1 MCHEG
6 MPAATA
12 AASSCIGLVGEIG
25 AVWAGRERADDDA
38 AAAIEA
44 SSMSTCAD
52 TAGAD
57 FGTATAGFIGAGLL
71 AAGFF
76 AGDLCAA
83 GFFAADGF
91 AADGFAA
98 DGFAAGIF
106 EAGFFAA
113 VLTAA
118 FAPATVIPLPDAL
131 AASFLT
137 GAGETPATF
146 VGDLDTLAAL
156 PALAA
161 VLRDF
166 VETAMVSPESGE

>member
-25 AVWAGRERADDDA
+25 AVWAGRGRADDDA

-44 SSMSTCAD
+44 SSLSTCAD

-57 FGTATAGFIGAGLL
+57 FGTATAGFIGAGLF

-76 AGDLCAA
+76 AGELCAA

-98 DGFAAGIF
+98 DGFAAG
-106 EAGFFAA
+106 FFAA
-113 VLTAA
+113 VFTAA

>member
-25 AVWAGRERADDDA
+25 AVWAGRGRADDDA
-38 AAAIEA
+38 AAALEA
-44 SSMSTCAD
+44 SSLSTCAD

-57 FGTATAGFIGAGLL
+57 FGTATAGFMGAGLF

-91 AADGFAA
+91 AA
-98 DGFAAGIF
+98 GIF
-106 EAGFFAA
+106 AAGFFAA
-113 VLTAA
+113 VFTAA

-131 AASFLT
+131 AATFLT

>member
-44 SSMSTCAD
+44 SSLSTCAD

-57 FGTATAGFIGAGLL
+57 FGTARAGFIGAGLF
-71 AAGFF
+71 AAGFL
-76 AGDLCAA
+76 AGELCAA
-83 GFFAADGF
+83 GFFPGDGF

-98 DGFAAGIF
+98 DGFA
-106 EAGFFAA
+106 AGFFAA

-131 AASFLT
+131 AATFLT

-166 VETAMVSPESGE
+166 VETAMVSPESSE

>member
-25 AVWAGRERADDDA
+25 AVWAGRGRADDDA

-44 SSMSTCAD
+44 SSLSTCAD

-57 FGTATAGFIGAGLL
+57 FGTATAGFIGAGLFAPGFL
-71 AAGFF
+71 AGE
-76 AGDLCAA
+76 LCAA
-83 GFFAADGF
+83 GFF

>member
-44 SSMSTCAD
+44 SSLSTCAD

-57 FGTATAGFIGAGLL
+57 FGTARAGFIGAGLF
-71 AAGFF
+71 AAGFL
-76 AGDLCAA
+76 AGELCAA
-83 GFFAADGF
+83 GFFPGDGFAGDGF
-91 AADGFAA
+91 AADGFA
-98 DGFAAGIF
+98 
-106 EAGFFAA
+106 AGFFAA

-131 AASFLT
+131 AATFLT

-166 VETAMVSPESGE
+166 VETAMVSPESSE

>member
-25 AVWAGRERADDDA
+25 AVWAGRGRADDDA

-57 FGTATAGFIGAGLL
+57 FGTATAGFMGAGLF

-83 GFFAADGF
+83 GFF

>member
-25 AVWAGRERADDDA
+25 AVWAGRERADDAA

-44 SSMSTCAD
+44 SSLSTCAD

-57 FGTATAGFIGAGLL
+57 FGTARAGFIGAGLF
-71 AAGFF
+71 AAGFL
-76 AGDLCAA
+76 AGELCAA
-83 GFFAADGF
+83 GFFPGDGF
-91 AADGFAA
+91 AADGFA
-98 DGFAAGIF
+98 
-106 EAGFFAA
+106 AGFFAA

-131 AASFLT
+131 AATFLT

-166 VETAMVSPESGE
+166 VETAMVSPESSE

>member
-25 AVWAGRERADDDA
+25 AVWAGRGRADDDA

-44 SSMSTCAD
+44 SSLSTCAD

-57 FGTATAGFIGAGLL
+57 FGTARAGFIGAGLF
-71 AAGFF
+71 AAGFL
-76 AGDLCAA
+76 AGELCAA
-83 GFFAADGF
+83 GFFPGDGF
-91 AADGFAA
+91 AADGFA
-98 DGFAAGIF
+98 
-106 EAGFFAA
+106 AGFFAA

-131 AASFLT
+131 AATFLT

-166 VETAMVSPESGE
+166 VETAMVSPESSE

>member
-44 SSMSTCAD
+44 SSLSTCAD

-57 FGTATAGFIGAGLL
+57 FGTARAGFIGAGLF
-71 AAGFF
+71 AAGFL
-76 AGDLCAA
+76 AGELCAA
-83 GFFAADGF
+83 GFFPGDGF

-98 DGFAAGIF
+98 DGFA
-106 EAGFFAA
+106 AGFFAA

-131 AASFLT
+131 AATFLT

-166 VETAMVSPESGE
+166 VETAMVSPENSE

>member
-25 AVWAGRERADDDA
+25 AVWAGRGRAEDDA

-44 SSMSTCAD
+44 SSLSTCAD

-57 FGTATAGFIGAGLL
+57 FGTATAGFIGAGLF

-91 AADGFAA
+91 ASEGFAA
-98 DGFAAGIF
+98 DGLAADGLA
-106 EAGFFAA
+106 AGFFAA

>member
-1 MCHEG
+1 

-44 SSMSTCAD
+44 SSLSTCAD

-57 FGTATAGFIGAGLL
+57 FGTARAGFIGAGLF
-71 AAGFF
+71 AAGFL
-76 AGDLCAA
+76 AGELCAA
-83 GFFAADGF
+83 GFFPGDGF
-91 AADGFAA
+91 AADGFA
-98 DGFAAGIF
+98 
-106 EAGFFAA
+106 AGFFAA

-131 AASFLT
+131 AATFLT

-166 VETAMVSPESGE
+166 VETAMVSPESSE

>member
-1 MCHEG
+1 
-6 MPAATA
+6 
-12 AASSCIGLVGEIG
+12 L
-25 AVWAGRERADDDA
+25 
-38 AAAIEA
+38 
-44 SSMSTCAD
+44 STCAD

-57 FGTATAGFIGAGLL
+57 FGTARAGFIGAGLF
-71 AAGFF
+71 AAGFL
-76 AGDLCAA
+76 AGELCAA
-83 GFFAADGF
+83 GFFPSDGF
-91 AADGFAA
+91 AADGFA
-98 DGFAAGIF
+98 
-106 EAGFFAA
+106 AGFFAA

-131 AASFLT
+131 AATFLT

-166 VETAMVSPESGE
+166 VETAMVSPESSE

>member
-44 SSMSTCAD
+44 SSLSTCAD

-57 FGTATAGFIGAGLL
+57 FGTARAGFIGAGLF
-71 AAGFF
+71 AAGFL
-76 AGDLCAA
+76 AGELCAA
-83 GFFAADGF
+83 GFFPGDGF
-91 AADGFAA
+91 AADGFA
-98 DGFAAGIF
+98 
-106 EAGFFAA
+106 AGFFAA

-131 AASFLT
+131 AATFLT

-166 VETAMVSPESGE
+166 VETAMVSPESSE

>member
-25 AVWAGRERADDDA
+25 AVWAGRGRADDDA

-57 FGTATAGFIGAGLL
+57 FGTATAGFMGAGLF

-83 GFFAADGF
+83 GFL

-118 FAPATVIPLPDAL
+118 FAPATVIPLPNAL

>member
-44 SSMSTCAD
+44 SSLSTCAD

-57 FGTATAGFIGAGLL
+57 FGTARAGFIGAGLF
-71 AAGFF
+71 AAGFL
-76 AGDLCAA
+76 AGELCAA
-83 GFFAADGF
+83 GFFPGDGF
-91 AADGFAA
+91 AADGFAV
-98 DGFAAGIF
+98 DGFA
-106 EAGFFAA
+106 AGFFAA

-131 AASFLT
+131 AATFLT

-166 VETAMVSPESGE
+166 VETAMVSPESSE

>member
-25 AVWAGRERADDDA
+25 AVWAGRGRADDDA

-57 FGTATAGFIGAGLL
+57 FGTATAGFIGAGLF

-76 AGDLCAA
+76 AGELCAA
-83 GFFAADGF
+83 GFF

>member
-44 SSMSTCAD
+44 SSLSTCAD

-57 FGTATAGFIGAGLL
+57 FGTATAGFIGAGLF
-71 AAGFF
+71 AAGFL
-76 AGDLCAA
+76 AGELCAA
-83 GFFAADGF
+83 GFFPGDGFAGDGF
-91 AADGFAA
+91 AADGFA
-98 DGFAAGIF
+98 
-106 EAGFFAA
+106 AGFFAA

-131 AASFLT
+131 AATFLT

-166 VETAMVSPESGE
+166 VETAMVSPESSE

>member
-25 AVWAGRERADDDA
+25 AVWAGRGRADDDA

-44 SSMSTCAD
+44 SSLSTCAD

-57 FGTATAGFIGAGLL
+57 FGTATAGFIGAGLF

-76 AGDLCAA
+76 AGELCAA
-83 GFFAADGF
+83 GF
-91 AADGFAA
+91 FAA

-113 VLTAA
+113 VFTAA

>member
-25 AVWAGRERADDDA
+25 AVWAGRGRADDDA

-44 SSMSTCAD
+44 SSLSTCAD

-57 FGTATAGFIGAGLL
+57 FGTATAGFIGTGFIG
-71 AAGFF
+71 AGFL
-76 AGDLCAA
+76 AGELCAE
-83 GFFAADGF
+83 GFFEADGF
-91 AADGFAA
+91 AADGFAT
-98 DGFAAGIF
+98 GFFA
-106 EAGFFAA
+106 AGFFAA

-146 VGDLDTLAAL
+146 VDDLDTLPAL

>member
-25 AVWAGRERADDDA
+25 AVWAGRGRADDDA

-44 SSMSTCAD
+44 SSMSTCAV

-91 AADGFAA
+91 AIGWLYVVVMMALTETSFI
-98 DGFAAGIF
+98 AGLVTLVF
-106 EAGFFAA
+106 YG
-113 VLTAA
+113 L
-118 FAPATVIPLPDAL
+118 APLALFLWLMGTPERRRRQRSRDQPD
-131 AASFLT
+131 
-137 GAGETPATF
+137 E
-146 VGDLDTLAAL
+146 
-156 PALAA
+156 
-161 VLRDF
+161 
-166 VETAMVSPESGE
+166 

>member
-25 AVWAGRERADDDA
+25 AVWAGRGRADDDA

-44 SSMSTCAD
+44 SSMSTCAV

-57 FGTATAGFIGAGLL
+57 FGTATAGFMGAGLF

-83 GFFAADGF
+83 GFL

>member
-25 AVWAGRERADDDA
+25 AVWAGRERADDAA

-44 SSMSTCAD
+44 SSLSTCAD

-57 FGTATAGFIGAGLL
+57 FGTARAGFIGAGLF
-71 AAGFF
+71 AAGFL
-76 AGDLCAA
+76 AGELCAA
-83 GFFAADGF
+83 GFFPSDGF
-91 AADGFAA
+91 AADGFA
-98 DGFAAGIF
+98 
-106 EAGFFAA
+106 AGFFAA

-131 AASFLT
+131 AATFLT

-166 VETAMVSPESGE
+166 VETAMVSPESSE

>member
-25 AVWAGRERADDDA
+25 AVWAGRGRADDDA

-44 SSMSTCAD
+44 RSLSTCAD

-57 FGTATAGFIGAGLL
+57 FGTATAGFNGAGLF
-71 AAGFF
+71 AVGFF

-83 GFFAADGF
+83 VFFAAVGF
-91 AADGFAA
+91 A
-98 DGFAAGIF
+98 
-106 EAGFFAA
+106 AGFFAA

>member
-25 AVWAGRERADDDA
+25 AVWAGRERADDAA

-44 SSMSTCAD
+44 SSLSTCAD

-57 FGTATAGFIGAGLL
+57 FGTARAGFIGAGFL
-71 AAGFF
+71 AGE
-76 AGDLCAA
+76 LCAA
-83 GFFAADGF
+83 GFFPG
-91 AADGFAA
+91 DGFAA
-98 DGFAAGIF
+98 DGFAAG
-106 EAGFFAA
+106 FFAA
-113 VLTAA
+113 VLTAAFAPATVLTAA

-131 AASFLT
+131 AATFLT

-166 VETAMVSPESGE
+166 VETAMVSPESSE

>member
-44 SSMSTCAD
+44 SSLSTCAD

-57 FGTATAGFIGAGLL
+57 FGTARAGFIGAGLF
-71 AAGFF
+71 AAGFL
-76 AGDLCAA
+76 AGELCAA
-83 GFFAADGF
+83 GFFPGDGFAGDGF
-91 AADGFAA
+91 AADGFA
-98 DGFAAGIF
+98 
-106 EAGFFAA
+106 AGFFAA

-131 AASFLT
+131 AATFLT

-161 VLRDF
+161 VLRDL
-166 VETAMVSPESGE
+166 VETAMVSPESSE

>member
-25 AVWAGRERADDDA
+25 AVWAGRGRADDDA

-57 FGTATAGFIGAGLL
+57 FGTATAGFMGAGLF

-76 AGDLCAA
+76 AGELCAA
-83 GFFAADGF
+83 GFF

>member
-25 AVWAGRERADDDA
+25 AVWAGRGRADDDA

-44 SSMSTCAD
+44 SSLSTCAD

-57 FGTATAGFIGAGLL
+57 FGTATAGFIGAGLF

-76 AGDLCAA
+76 AGELCAA
-83 GFFAADGF
+83 GFF

>member
-25 AVWAGRERADDDA
+25 AVWAGRGRADDDA

-44 SSMSTCAD
+44 SSLSTCAD

-57 FGTATAGFIGAGLL
+57 FGTARAGFIGAGLF
-71 AAGFF
+71 AAGFL
-76 AGDLCAA
+76 AGELCAA

-91 AADGFAA
+91 A
-98 DGFAAGIF
+98 
-106 EAGFFAA
+106 AGFFAA

-131 AASFLT
+131 AATFLT

>member
-6 MPAATA
+6 IPAATA

-25 AVWAGRERADDDA
+25 AVWAGRGRADDDA

-44 SSMSTCAD
+44 SSLSTCAD

-57 FGTATAGFIGAGLL
+57 FGTARAGFIGAGLF
-71 AAGFF
+71 AAGFL
-76 AGDLCAA
+76 AGELCAA

-91 AADGFAA
+91 A
-98 DGFAAGIF
+98 
-106 EAGFFAA
+106 AGFFAA

-131 AASFLT
+131 AATFLT

>member
-1 MCHEG
+1 

-25 AVWAGRERADDDA
+25 AVWAGLGRADDDA

-44 SSMSTCAD
+44 SSLSTCAD

-57 FGTATAGFIGAGLL
+57 FGTATAGFNNAGLF
-71 AAGFF
+71 AVGFF

-91 AADGFAA
+91 AAGF
-98 DGFAAGIF
+98 FA
-106 EAGFFAA
+106 AGFFAA
-113 VLTAA
+113 VFTAA
-118 FAPATVIPLPDAL
+118 FAPAAVIALPDAL
-131 AASFLT
+131 AATFLT
-137 GAGETPATF
+137 GVGETPATF
-146 VGDLDTLAAL
+146 VSDLDTLAAL

-166 VETAMVSPESGE
+166 VETAMVSPESGQ

>member
-25 AVWAGRERADDDA
+25 AVWAGRGRADDDA

-57 FGTATAGFIGAGLL
+57 FGTATAGFIGAGLF

-83 GFFAADGF
+83 GFF

>member
-25 AVWAGRERADDDA
+25 AVWAGLGRADDDA

-44 SSMSTCAD
+44 SCLSTCAD

-57 FGTATAGFIGAGLL
+57 FGTATAGFIGAGLF

-76 AGDLCAA
+76 AGELCAA

-98 DGFAAGIF
+98 DGF

-166 VETAMVSPESGE
+166 VETAMVSPESSE

>member
-25 AVWAGRERADDDA
+25 AVWAGRGRADDDA

-44 SSMSTCAD
+44 SSLSTCAD

-57 FGTATAGFIGAGLL
+57 FGTATAGFIGAGLF
-71 AAGFF
+71 AAGFL
-76 AGDLCAA
+76 AGELCAA

-91 AADGFAA
+91 A
-98 DGFAAGIF
+98 
-106 EAGFFAA
+106 AGFFAA

-131 AASFLT
+131 AATFLT

-166 VETAMVSPESGE
+166 VETAMVSPESSE

>member
-25 AVWAGRERADDDA
+25 AVWAGRGRADDDA

-98 DGFAAGIF
+98 GIF

-113 VLTAA
+113 VFTAA

-131 AASFLT
+131 AATFLT

>member
-44 SSMSTCAD
+44 SSLSTCAD

-57 FGTATAGFIGAGLL
+57 FGTARAGFIGAGLF
-71 AAGFF
+71 AAGFL
-76 AGDLCAA
+76 AGELCAA
-83 GFFAADGF
+83 GLFPGDGF

-98 DGFAAGIF
+98 DGFA
-106 EAGFFAA
+106 AGFFAA

>member
-25 AVWAGRERADDDA
+25 AVWAGRGRADDDA

-44 SSMSTCAD
+44 SSLSTCAD

-57 FGTATAGFIGAGLL
+57 FGTATAGFIGAGLF
-71 AAGFF
+71 AAGFL
-76 AGDLCAA
+76 AGELCAA

-91 AADGFAA
+91 A
-98 DGFAAGIF
+98 
-106 EAGFFAA
+106 AGFFAA

-131 AASFLT
+131 AATFLT

-166 VETAMVSPESGE
+166 VETAMVSPESGQ

>member
-25 AVWAGRERADDDA
+25 AVWAGRGRADDDA

-83 GFFAADGF
+83 GFF

>member
-25 AVWAGRERADDDA
+25 AVWAGRGRADDDA

-44 SSMSTCAD
+44 SSLSTCAD

-57 FGTATAGFIGAGLL
+57 FGTARAGFIGAGLF
-71 AAGFF
+71 AAGFL
-76 AGDLCAA
+76 AGELCAA
-83 GFFAADGF
+83 GFFPGDGF

-98 DGFAAGIF
+98 DGFA
-106 EAGFFAA
+106 AGFFAA

-131 AASFLT
+131 AATFLT

-166 VETAMVSPESGE
+166 VETAMVSPENSE

>member
-44 SSMSTCAD
+44 SSLSTCAD

-57 FGTATAGFIGAGLL
+57 FGTARAGFIGAGLF
-71 AAGFF
+71 AAGFL
-76 AGDLCAA
+76 AGELCAA
-83 GFFAADGF
+83 GFFPGDGFAGDGF
-91 AADGFAA
+91 AADGFA
-98 DGFAAGIF
+98 
-106 EAGFFAA
+106 AGFFAA

-131 AASFLT
+131 AATFLT

-161 VLRDF
+161 ALRDF
-166 VETAMVSPESGE
+166 VETAMVSPESSE